1 MNNAEKNVSSFY
13 NSIGWKTENNITE
26 DSKRWEDLRDCAAEY
41 NIKTRLRLL
50 DYIPKKGDKILD
62 MASGPIQYSEYLEYS
77 KNFNKRYCVDLSTEA
92 LKLAKHKIGN
102 HGVFLNKSFFD
113 LDLKKNMFDCSL
125 SIHTIYHIDKD
136 LQEKAVRKLLKVTKP
151 DHPVIIVYS
160 NPKNII
166 SLIISKFKYIK
177 NLFKNSNAINQNNQK
192 NLYFYNHSIKWW
204 NRFKKEF
211 EVKIYPW
218 RLLSPK
224 VQKKMIPDNI
234 FGKFFLRILFFL
246 EQKQIKISLFF
257 CLYITVVLKKS
268 NNDIEVSEL

>member
-1 MNNAEKNVSSFY
+1 
-13 NSIGWKTENNITE
+13 
-26 DSKRWEDLRDCAAEY
+26 SK
-41 NIKTRLRLL
+41 
-50 DYIPKKGDKILD
+50 
-62 MASGPIQYSEYLEYS
+62 
-77 KNFNKRYCVDLSTEA
+77 
-92 LKLAKHKIGN
+92 
-102 HGVFLNKSFFD
+102 
-113 LDLKKNMFDCSL
+113 
-125 SIHTIYHIDKD
+125 
-136 LQEKAVRKLLKVTKP
+136 
-151 DHPVIIVYS
+151 
-160 NPKNII
+160 
-166 SLIISKFKYIK
+166 
-177 NLFKNSNAINQNNQK
+177 K